1 MSISLHW
8 SLVGT
13 LTGRLGTGISN
24 LILQGVGTKEQS
36 TMGSV
41 RSITQKSRVLA
52 LGNDITGSEQRS
64 GEQE

>member
-1 MSISLHW
+1 M
-8 SLVGT
+8 GT